1 MIFNK
6 HYRYISGTEI
16 AYLKMKYDLKADIDY
31 FIQEQATVPFTSQLV
46 WWLRSFGKKL
56 LHIEP
61 VQVHNAVREIEP
73 DSK

>member
-1 MIFNK
+1 
-6 HYRYISGTEI
+6 
-16 AYLKMKYDLKADIDY
+16 
-31 FIQEQATVPFTSQLV
+31 FTSQLV

-61 VQVHNAVREIEP
+61 AQVHNAVREIEP